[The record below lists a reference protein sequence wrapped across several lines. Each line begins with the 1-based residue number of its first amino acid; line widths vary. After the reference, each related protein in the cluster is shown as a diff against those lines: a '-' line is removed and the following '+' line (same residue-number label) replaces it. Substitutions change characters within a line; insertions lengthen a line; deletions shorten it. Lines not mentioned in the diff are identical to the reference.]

1 MASSA
6 DLINNLLTD
15 LQFPRNL
22 LQKLDDS
29 GIGILSLIT
38 ISEEQLRDYLRLL
51 DLDDTDFD
59 SSYYYEL
66 LQSWRARNKPAIQRL
81 VSWCIYKDFAAEP
94 PATPKGIIDPPV
106 DVSCRAPCQS
116 TASVIR
122 TDILTEKQIFQAAAS
137 DTALVPLDISSG
149 NCFVKSTL
157 PAAEEE
163 GIISPSSGQATS
175 RLSPPAINQI
185 SVGGQSQPLS
195 LILSENR
202 APIEN
207 LSSNYFVIGLTE
219 PSPEAPDS
227 TCQLVPSAVRPQVSA
242 VGQSQAQHIAQAL
255 SEHRAPFEIPN
266 PNYVV
271 PGLTATLRQQQHIQQ
286 KLPSTEAPDKKTPCQ
301 PPKATCQVSY
311 QLAPSAIHP
320 QVSAVGQSQ
329 VQHIEQALSGNRAPF
344 EIPSTNYFVAGL
356 TVTSPEASEQE
367 ITRPPPENNDKV
379 ACQLISS
386 VIRPQISTGQAQ
398 PLSLVLSGNRAK
410 VKNSSPTNFVPR
422 LTAISPKAFEQERTC
437 QPLKATCQR
446 N

>member
-15 LQFPRNL
+15 LQFPRIL
-22 LQKLDDS
+22 LQKLDVLDS

-51 DLDDTDFD
+51 DLEDTDFD

-66 LQSWRARNKPAIQRL
+66 LQSWRVRNKPAIQRL
-81 VSWCIYKDFAAEP
+81 VNWCIYKDFAAEP
-94 PATPKGIIDPPV
+94 PATPKEIIDPPV

-163 GIISPSSGQATS
+163 RIISPSSGQATS

-185 SVGGQSQPLS
+185 SVGEQSQPLS

-255 SEHRAPFEIPN
+255 SENVVEIMLHEGSL
-266 PNYVV
+266 Y
-271 PGLTATLRQQQHIQQ
+271 LIAQMWR
-286 KLPSTEAPDKKTPCQ
+286 
-301 PPKATCQVSY
+301 
-311 QLAPSAIHP
+311 
-320 QVSAVGQSQ
+320 VGQYNEHFLAYPAINRVKLVELIGIDVFDSQ
-329 VQHIEQALSGNRAPF
+329 P
-344 EIPSTNYFVAGL
+344 
-356 TVTSPEASEQE
+356 
-367 ITRPPPENNDKV
+367 
-379 ACQLISS
+379 ISLHRIDNS
-386 VIRPQISTGQAQ
+386 YKFR
-398 PLSLVLSGNRAK
+398 
-410 VKNSSPTNFVPR
+410 VKNNYNDNF
-422 LTAISPKAFEQERTC
+422 
-437 QPLKATCQR
+437 
-446 N
+446 